1 MSIDSNGLS
10 WVSTLTKSESFQ
22 NNITIDTLCKDGGI
36 INKPVV
42 SILGNLWGLLMFWG
56 AYCSIPKKYKI
67 PLLVVYGLLLILPIY
82 DIIQMFT
89 LNNKQMEEKCKGLIT
104 GKIRASGLFVL
115 YNFVNMIVGVIIWIA
130 VIYFLIRLIFYKENL
145 CKRK

>member
-1 MSIDSNGLS
+1 MSIDSTALS
-10 WVSTLTKSESFQ
+10 VLAKFKPEPFQ
-22 NNITIDTLCKDGGI
+22 NNIIIDTLCKDGGI
-36 INKPVV
+36 INKPVL
-42 SILGNLWGLLMFWG
+42 SILGNLWGLLMLWG
-56 AYCSIPKKYKI
+56 AYCAIPKKYKI

-82 DIIQMFT
+82 DLIQMFT
-89 LNNKQMEEKCKGLIT
+89 LNNKQMEKKCRGILD
-104 GKIRASGLFVL
+104 GSLRNSGLFVL